1 MEITRHD
8 LSRILIT
15 GASGFLGSTL
25 KILLENQGENIR
37 SFTRNAPV
45 WPDAENI
52 HSIFHVAARVA
63 YGLDDSPALYED
75 NVVLTR
81 NICQRFPA
89 AKINFASSVSVFGWG
104 KGNIISENTPVQC
117 NTPYP
122 LSKLWAEAFIQ
133 QHAKWTITRFSSI
146 YGPGMQ
152 ETTFIPRVVH
162 QALTTGEIV
171 IWGNGQ
177 RKQNYIHVEE
187 AARLMMLA
195 NKATENGIF
204 LGVGEREF
212 SNAQVAE
219 IVAGITGAKVKF
231 QGTDPSPS
239 VQYSNEET
247 KAVLNWK
254 PAITFETGLAQY
266 IEWKKR
272 QLL

>member
-1 MEITRHD
+1 MHD

-15 GASGFLGSTL
+15 GASGFLGASL
-25 KILLENQGENIR
+25 KNLLENQGIKVS

-45 WPDAENI
+45 WPDVENI
-52 HSIFHVAARVA
+52 QSVFHVAARVA

-81 NICQRFPA
+81 NVCQRFPE
-89 AKINFASSVSVFGWG
+89 AKINFASSVSVFGMG
-104 KGNIISENTPVQC
+104 KGKVISENTDVNC

-122 LSKLWAEAFIQ
+122 LSKLWAEAYIK
-133 QHAKWTITRFSSI
+133 QHFAWSITRFSSI

-162 QALTTGEIV
+162 QALTKGEIV

-177 RKQNYIHVEE
+177 RKQNYIHVAD
-187 AARLMMLA
+187 AAGLMVLA
-195 NKATENGIF
+195 NQAPENGIF
-204 LGVGEREF
+204 LGVGEQEY

-219 IVAGITGAKVKF
+219 IVAGITGTKVKF
-231 QGTDPSPS
+231 QGEDPSPS
-239 VQYSNEET
+239 VHYSNEKT

-272 QLL
+272 QL